1 MVYTPVKGYWKAN
14 ASESVPDMASLASA
28 GFPTSGDPRKGTQP
42 TIVGPA
48 WYYLMDQL
56 RLSLIAAAGQEVTT
70 PPDPG
75 QFLDALRT
83 WKWALDG
90 KMPGKVLEAAAIAT
104 SLLANNAVTAEK
116 IANGAVETAKIK
128 DAAVTLAKMAANSVD
143 NSKIKDATIA
153 FAKFASTAI
162 ATSAQA
168 ADKSN
173 AETIVTPARMHE
185 VINSYLM
192 PAGTIVSYAGASVPT
207 GWLLCNGAN
216 VSRTTYADL
225 FNAIGTRWGAG
236 NGSTTFALPDS
247 DGRVLQGATDVS
259 KVGQYLEA
267 GLPNIIGA
275 FSVYTACDP
284 APGGYNY
291 PTVSGAFSV
300 KPINQTGESYK
311 KSDYRPEYTFSASD
325 SNHMYS
331 SGTVQM
337 PSCQILIIIKI

>member
-1 MVYTPVKGYWKAN
+1 MTYTPVKGCWKAN

-90 KMPGKVLEAAAIAT
+90 KMPGTVLEAAAIAT

-128 DAAVTLAKMAANSVD
+128 DAAVTLAKMAASSVD

-153 FAKFASTAI
+153 FAKFASAAI

-173 AETIVTPARMHE
+173 DDTIITPARMHE

-216 VSRTTYADL
+216 VSRTTYANL

-236 NGSTTFALPDS
+236 NGSTTFTLPDS
-247 DGRVLQGATDVS
+247 DGRVLQGATDAS

-267 GLPNIIGA
+267 GLPNITGWAQEGVAYYFHNKYRGA
-275 FSVYTACDP
+275 LKIIENT
-284 APGGYNY
+284 N
-291 PTVSGAFSV
+291 
-300 KPINQTGESYK
+300 GEVGW
-311 KSDYRPEYTFSASD
+311 TFSTAGRDKATEYFIDASLD
-325 SNHMYS
+325 NTIYS
-331 SGTVQM
+331 GNTVQPPALQALM
-337 PSCQILIIIKI
+337 IIKA